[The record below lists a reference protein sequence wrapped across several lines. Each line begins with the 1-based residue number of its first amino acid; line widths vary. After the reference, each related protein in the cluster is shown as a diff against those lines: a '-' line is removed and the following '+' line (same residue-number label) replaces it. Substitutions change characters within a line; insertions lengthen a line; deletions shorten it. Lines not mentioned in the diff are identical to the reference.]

1 MKVREIMTRD
11 VITIDAGAPVREA
24 AALLRRHKIGG
35 LPVTDSGELVGIIT
49 ETDIVSLL
57 KTEEISD
64 DLWLPSP
71 LEVIELPIR
80 EYINWQKTK
89 RALENIGD
97 REVRSV
103 MTMPVV
109 TVPEDVDIEE
119 AAAVMM
125 QEDIARVPVVRGTSL
140 VGIITRA
147 DIVKGVGTVR
157 ESSRQEQGG
166 E

>member
-1 MKVREIMTRD
+1 MKVQEIMTQD
-11 VITIDAGAPVREA
+11 VITIDASATIREA
-24 AALLRRHKIGG
+24 AALLRKHKIGG
-35 LPVTDSGELVGIIT
+35 IPVTDEGELVGIIT

-89 RALENIGD
+89 RALQNIGD

-103 MTMPVV
+103 MAMPVV
-109 TVPEDVDIEE
+109 TVSPEADIEE
-119 AAAVMM
+119 AAALMM
-125 QEDIARVPVVRGTSL
+125 REDIARVPVVRGTKL

-157 ESSRQEQGG
+157 ESSTPDQGG